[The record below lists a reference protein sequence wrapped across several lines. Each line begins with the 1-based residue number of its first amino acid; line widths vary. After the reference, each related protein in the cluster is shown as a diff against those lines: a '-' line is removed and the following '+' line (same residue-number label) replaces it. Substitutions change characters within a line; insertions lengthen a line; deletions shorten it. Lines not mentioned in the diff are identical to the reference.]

1 MSKENVGIVR
11 GARDAFNRADFDA
24 VSTYVTSD
32 FEVDMTRAVGLDAGI
47 YDIDQWRRLAEN
59 FGKAW
64 ESVRYEFDEVIDAG
78 DRVVTPFTNT
88 LVGRDGV
95 EVKARGT
102 WVWTIRQGAVSRLC
116 LYQGR
121 REALEAAGLM
131 E

>member
-1 MSKENVGIVR
+1 MSQETVALVR
-11 GARDAFNRADFDA
+11 GALDAFNRADFDA
-24 VSTYVTSD
+24 ASNYATSD
-32 FEVDMTRAVGLDAGI
+32 FEVDMTRAVGLDGGT
-47 YDIDQWRRLAEN
+47 YNIDQWLRLAEN
-59 FGKAW
+59 FSKAW

-102 WVWTIRQGAVSRLC
+102 WVWTIREGAVSRLC

-121 REALEAAGLM
+121 REGLEAAGLM

>member
-1 MSKENVGIVR
+1 MSQQNVELVR
-11 GARDAFNRADFDA
+11 GALDAFNRADFDA
-24 VSTYVTSD
+24 ASKYATSD
-32 FEVDMTRAVGLDAGI
+32 FEADMTRAVGLDGGI
-47 YDIDQWRRLAEN
+47 YNIDQWLRLAKD
-59 FGKAW
+59 FSKAW

-102 WVWTIRQGAVSRLC
+102 WAWTIRKGAVSRLC